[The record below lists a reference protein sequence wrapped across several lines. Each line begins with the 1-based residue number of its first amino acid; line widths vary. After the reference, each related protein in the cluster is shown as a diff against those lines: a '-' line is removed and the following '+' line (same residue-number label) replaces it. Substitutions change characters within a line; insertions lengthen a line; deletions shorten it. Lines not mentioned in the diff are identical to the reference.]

1 MKQDLIA
8 FRKGL
13 RRIDEGGLIESS
25 LMTSMVS

>member
-1 MKQDLIA
+1 MEQDLIA

-25 LMTSMVS
+25 HTVNMDL